1 MLIEYIYP
9 SINKDLVFHGKNIGV
24 CAISI
29 FTVASIYYDWN
40 ITILAYMLTFHSIID
55 LPFSVPDV
63 VLHHLFVLCGTI
75 ALIIHGDV
83 CEKQNQIFA
92 SFCWAE
98 ISTIFLC
105 NGDSIAYILK
115 NTEIQHYDKY
125 KSGYYSTIKSFFTST
140 ETINNLI
147 FVALFMK
154 LRIYDYTIAV
164 FDDETF
170 MSTCFV
176 STSFVWMKNIN
187 IVGLYS
193 LNLYWGN
200 LIIKKVYKTYFIN
213 SDNDYLETIMINSP
227 IKDIFIG
234 IYSYMWFCHI
244 VNLGFFFRSP
254 TILNEITVGY
264 VLYNAYIIKPMYRR
278 TAWLNYLIMIAYIMY
293 FSMNF
298 ITEFISTQLT
308 SHFNKNE
315 ALLF

>member
-9 SINKDLVFHGKNIGV
+9 NINKDQVFHGKNIGAYV
-24 CAISI
+24 ISI
-29 FTVASIYYDWN
+29 FTVTSIYYNWN
-40 ITILAYMLTFHSIID
+40 ITILAYILTFHSIID

-75 ALIIHGDV
+75 AFIIHGSV

-125 KSGYYSTIKSFFTST
+125 KSGYYSTIKSIITSA

-154 LRIYDYTIAV
+154 LRIYDYTMAV
-164 FDDETF
+164 FDDETL
-170 MSTCFV
+170 MSTYIDC
-176 STSFVWMKNIN
+176 TSCIWMKNIN
-187 IVGLYS
+187 IIGLYC

-200 LIIKKVYKTYFIN
+200 LVIKKVYKTCFIN
-213 SDNDYLETIMINSP
+213 SDNNYLDYLEPIMIKSP
-227 IKDIFIG
+227 IRDIFIG
-234 IYSYMWFCHI
+234 IYSYKWLCHI

-254 TILNEITVGY
+254 TILNELTVGY
-264 VLYNAYIIKPMYRR
+264 VLYTAYIIKPLYHR
-278 TAWLNYLIMIAYIMY
+278 TAWLNYSIMSTYIMW
-293 FSMNF
+293 FCMTF
-298 ITEFISTQLT
+298 ITGFIQDQPLITP
-308 SHFNKNE
+308 
-315 ALLF
+315 LF